1 MSPEVLIGV
10 IGCILLLILLAS
22 SMPVG
27 FAMAIVGTIGM
38 AVINGNLQSALSMV
52 INEFYD
58 TFSNPS
64 FIVIPLFVLMGQI
77 SFHAGIS
84 KRLFNSA
91 YRWLGHLHGGMA
103 MATVGACT
111 VFGAICGSGP
121 ATAATMASVAIPEMK
136 RYKYSMELASGAV
149 AAGGSLGMLIPPSV
163 VFIVY
168 GIMTQESIGK
178 LFIAGIIPGI
188 MIAILFCLSI
198 FINCKR
204 NPKLGPACEKSSWK
218 QRFISLKDIIETL
231 ILFVIVLGGMFMGF
245 FSPTSAA
252 GIGAA
257 GSIVIAL
264 CRKQL
269 SFKSFKKAVG
279 ETIRT
284 SCMVLTIVAGAGV
297 LSRFLATSEIT
308 TSMADWIVQLTL
320 PSWCIMT
327 GIILFFLI
335 AGCFIDALA
344 LILLTIPI
352 FENVIPGLGYD
363 MIWFGVM
370 VVLVTQMGVITPPV
384 GVNAYVV
391 SGIERDISLQTV
403 FKGSMPFLVML
414 IIAAAILML
423 VPQIATWLPGIIK

>member
-1 MSPEVLIGV
+1 MSPEVFIGV
-10 IGCILLLILLAS
+10 IGCIILLILLVS

-38 AVINGNLQSALSMV
+38 AVINGNLQSALSMGV
-52 INEFYD
+52 NEFFD
-58 TFSNPS
+58 TFSNPN

-84 KRLFNSA
+84 KRLFKSA
-91 YRWLGHLHGGMA
+91 YRWLGHLPGGMA

-111 VFGAICGSGP
+111 IFGAICGSGP
-121 ATAATMASVAIPEMK
+121 ATAATMSSVALPEMK

-188 MIAILFCLSI
+188 MIAVLFCLSI
-198 FINCKR
+198 FFSCKR
-204 NPKLGPACEKSSWK
+204 KPELGPACAKSSWK
-218 QRFISLKDIIETL
+218 ERLISLKDITETL
-231 ILFVIVLGGMFMGF
+231 ILFVVVLGGMFAGF

-257 GSIVIAL
+257 GSIIIAL
-264 CRKQL
+264 CQKQL
-269 SFKSFKKAVG
+269 TFKAFKKAVG

-308 TSMADWIVQLTL
+308 TSMADWIVHLTL
-320 PSWCIMT
+320 PNWCIMT

-352 FENVIPGLGYD
+352 FENVIPTLGYD

-391 SGIERDISLQTV
+391 SGIHRDISLQTV
-403 FKGSMPFLVML
+403 FKGSMPFLLML
-414 IIAAAILML
+414 IVAAAILMIF
-423 VPQIATWLPGIIK
+423 PQIALWLPRVVN

>member
-1 MSPEVLIGV
+1 MSPEVFIGI
-10 IGCILLLILLAS
+10 IGCIVLLILLAS

-38 AVINGNLQSALSMV
+38 AVINGNIHSALSMGV
-52 INEFYD
+52 NEFFD

-111 VFGAICGSGP
+111 IFGAICGSGP

-168 GIMTQESIGK
+168 GIMTQQSIGK

-198 FINCKR
+198 YFNCKR
-204 NPKLGPACEKSSWK
+204 KPELGPACPKSSWK
-218 QRFISLKDIIETL
+218 ERFISLKDITETL
-231 ILFVIVLGGMFMGF
+231 ILFVVVLGGMFGGF

-257 GSIVIAL
+257 GSIIIAL

-269 SFKSFKKAVG
+269 TFKTFKKAVG

-308 TSMADWIVQLTL
+308 TSMADWIVHLTL

-352 FENVIPGLGYD
+352 FENVIPTLGYD

-370 VVLVTQMGVITPPV
+370 VVIVTQMGVITPPV

-391 SGIERDISLQTV
+391 SGIQRDISLQTV
-403 FKGSMPFLVML
+403 FKGSMPFLLML
-414 IIAAAILML
+414 IVAAAILM
-423 VPQIATWLPGIIK
+423 VFPQIALWLPGVVN

>member
-1 MSPEVLIGV
+1 MTGIL
-10 IGCILLLILLAS
+10 GCILLLLLLAG

-27 FAMAIVGTIGM
+27 FAMALIGTVGM
-38 AVINGNLQSALSMV
+38 AVLNANLPSALSMAV
-52 INEFYD
+52 NVFFD

-64 FIVIPLFVLMGQI
+64 FIVIPLFVLMGQV

-84 KRLFNSA
+84 RRLFKSA
-91 YRWLGHLHGGMA
+91 YTWMGHLHGGMA

-121 ATAATMASVAIPEMK
+121 ATAATMASVALPEMK
-136 RYKYSMELASGAV
+136 RYKYSMQLGSGAV

-178 LFIAGIIPGI
+178 LFIAGIIPGL
-188 MIAILFCLSI
+188 MIALLFCLSI
-198 FINCKR
+198 FIACKR
-204 NPKLGPACEKSSWK
+204 NPKLGPACEKSTWK
-218 QRFISLKDIIETL
+218 ERILSLKNIIETL
-231 ILFVIVLGGMFMGF
+231 ILFAIVLGGMFLGL

-257 GSIVIAL
+257 GSILIAL
-264 CRKQL
+264 CRRQL
-269 SFKSFKKAVG
+269 ARKAFVKAVG
-279 ETIRT
+279 ETLRT
-284 SCMVLTIVAGAGV
+284 SCMVLSIVAGAGI
-297 LSRFLATSEIT
+297 LSRFLAASEIT
-308 TSMADWIVQLTL
+308 TSMADWIVHLAL
-320 PSWCIMT
+320 PGWCIMI
-327 GIILFFLI
+327 GIILFFLL

-352 FENVIPGLGYD
+352 FENVIPDLGYN

-370 VVLVTQMGVITPPV
+370 VVIVTQMGVITPPV

-391 SGIERDISLQTV
+391 SGIERDVSLQTV
-403 FKGSMPFLVML
+403 FKGAMPFLFML
-414 IIAAAILML
+414 IIAAIVLML
-423 VPQIATWLPGIIK
+423 FPGIATWLPNMVSH